1 MPDPPDQTAPSIQQ
15 LVHMFFI
22 DHSLSRF
29 LLLLLRVGHILF
41 YQHQEPH
48 LDSSSVQDSS
58 MRMLRTRASSD
69 EMKYPLEPSVQL
81 AGIQP
86 KCGIVNALRELPTH
100 MHRVHTLE
108 SVRPHVL
115 LVTRVSPTTNRMD
128 RIRQEKHELINIES
142 SFVRMVAMVHREPP
156 RSWKYWR
163 SPQCRDVPPT
173 SVESS
178 FGDSYAWKQ
187 RL

>member
-15 LVHMFFI
+15 LVHMLFI
-22 DHSLSRF
+22 DHSLSCF

-58 MRMLRTRASSD
+58 MRMSRTRASSD

-86 KCGIVNALRELPTH
+86 KCGIVNALRELPAH

-108 SVRPHVL
+108 
-115 LVTRVSPTTNRMD
+115 SPTTNRMD

-156 RSWKYWR
+156 RSWRYWR